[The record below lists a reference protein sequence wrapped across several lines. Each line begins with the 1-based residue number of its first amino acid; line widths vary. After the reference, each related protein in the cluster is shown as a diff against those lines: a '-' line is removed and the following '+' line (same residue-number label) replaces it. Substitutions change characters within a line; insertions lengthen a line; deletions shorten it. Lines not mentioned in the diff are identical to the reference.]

1 MRIKE
6 YTSDLDLASWQRI
19 ESLITVRRR
28 SKWPLQEVVNGIL
41 YVLKNGC
48 GWRDLPGEFPCWN
61 TVHYYFAKW
70 GKDGTW
76 ENINACLLVDYRE
89 KYPTVEKKK
98 AEPTTLILDS
108 QSVKNSATATESV
121 GFDGGKLIKGRKRF
135 VLIDTTGATVA
146 ARVLPAN
153 AHDGQSALAWWA
165 ELVHHPLLGK
175 VKRVFIDGGFR
186 GEFVKKMAKL
196 YGIEVIVPQEVVR
209 QAGKFRVHATR
220 WVVERS
226 ISWITNNRR
235 LARCYERKV
244 VNEKSF
250 ILLCNI
256 RRIVRKC

>member
-89 KYPTVEKKK
+89 KYPTVEKKR
-98 AEPTTLILDS
+98 P
-108 QSVKNSATATESV
+108 N
-121 GFDGGKLIKGRKRF
+121 
-135 VLIDTTGATVA
+135 
-146 ARVLPAN
+146 LPP
-153 AHDGQSALAWWA
+153 SSL
-165 ELVHHPLLGK
+165 
-175 VKRVFIDGGFR
+175 
-186 GEFVKKMAKL
+186 
-196 YGIEVIVPQEVVR
+196 
-209 QAGKFRVHATR
+209 T
-220 WVVERS
+220 
-226 ISWITNNRR
+226 
-235 LARCYERKV
+235 RKV
-244 VNEKSF
+244 SKTRPRPRSPSASMGAN
-250 ILLCNI
+250 
-256 RRIVRKC
+256 